1 MWNNERKNKME
12 KIKKI
17 VKKILNKDVMLYIF
31 FGVLTTIVN
40 FVTFYLLNGVM
51 NIDGNIS
58 NLVAIPLAIIFAY
71 FTNRKWVFH
80 TEAKGFKENFNEFC
94 KFVAGR
100 AVTMFIEFFGCMLL
114 FKTPI
119 PEIVSK
125 LGVNVIIIFL
135 NFFISKFFAFKKKD
149 NK

>member
-1 MWNNERKNKME
+1 MKEL
-12 KIKKI
+12 IKK
-17 VKKILNKDVMLYIF
+17 VLNKYVMLYIV
-31 FGVLTTIVN
+31 FGVLTTLVN
-40 FVTFYLLNGVM
+40 LITFSILNGLLK
-51 NIDGNIS
+51 IDGNIA
-58 NLVAIPLAIIFAY
+58 NLIAIPLSIIFAY

-80 TEAKGFKENFNEFC
+80 TDAKGFNENFNEFC
-94 KFVAGR
+94 KFIAGR

-119 PEIVSK
+119 PEFISK
-125 LGVNVIIIFL
+125 LGINLIIIIL

>member
-1 MWNNERKNKME
+1 ME

-40 FVTFYLLNGVM
+40 FVAFYLLNVVM

-80 TEAKGFKENFNEFC
+80 TDAKGFNENFNEFC
-94 KFVAGR
+94 KFIAGR

-119 PEIVSK
+119 PEFISK
-125 LGVNVIIIFL
+125 LGINVIIIIL
-135 NFFISKFFAFKKKD
+135 NFFMSKFFAFKKKD

>member
-1 MWNNERKNKME
+1 ME

-40 FVTFYLLNGVM
+40 FVAFYLLNVVM

-125 LGVNVIIIFL
+125 LGVNVIIIF
-135 NFFISKFFAFKKKD
+135 
-149 NK
+149 

>member
-1 MWNNERKNKME
+1 ME

-80 TEAKGFKENFNEFC
+80 TEAKGFKENFNELC

>member
-1 MWNNERKNKME
+1 ME
-12 KIKKI
+12 KIKKK

>member
-1 MWNNERKNKME
+1 ME

-40 FVTFYLLNGVM
+40 FVTFYLLNVVM

-71 FTNRKWVFH
+71 FTKWVFH

-149 NK
+149 DK

>member
-1 MWNNERKNKME
+1 ME
-12 KIKKI
+12 KINKI

-100 AVTMFIEFFGCMLL
+100 ALTMFIEFFGCMLL

>member
-1 MWNNERKNKME
+1 ME

-40 FVTFYLLNGVM
+40 FVAFYLLNVVM

-135 NFFISKFFAFKKKD
+135 NFFISKFFAFKKKR
-149 NK
+149 

>member
-1 MWNNERKNKME
+1 ME

-71 FTNRKWVFH
+71 FTNREWVFH

>member
-1 MWNNERKNKME
+1 ME

-40 FVTFYLLNGVM
+40 FVTFYLLNVVM

>member
-1 MWNNERKNKME
+1 MKEL
-12 KIKKI
+12 IKK
-17 VKKILNKDVMLYIF
+17 VLNKDVMLYIV
-31 FGVLTTIVN
+31 FGVLTTFVN
-40 FVTFYLLNGVM
+40 LITFSILNGLLK
-51 NIDGNIS
+51 IDGNIA
-58 NLVAIPLAIIFAY
+58 NLIAIPLSIIFAY

-80 TEAKGFKENFNEFC
+80 TDAKGFNENFNEFC

-119 PEIVSK
+119 PEFISK
-125 LGVNVIIIFL
+125 LGINVIIIIL

>member
-1 MWNNERKNKME
+1 ME

-125 LGVNVIIIFL
+125 LGVNVIFIFL
-135 NFFISKFFAFKKKD
+135 NFFISKFFAF
-149 NK
+149 